1 MSADGEVL
9 RMTGTPERSP
19 QDWATLVARQ
29 EQHIA
34 MLTAKVEWYEG
45 QLRLAAQRRFG
56 ASQERSDARQLA
68 LFNEAEATATPAL
81 APATETITYERK
93 KKTPGQRDAQLA
105 HLPVER
111 RTYELPEAERSCEV
125 CANPLHVMSTA
136 VRRELEVIPTQV
148 KVIEHVQHVYS
159 CRVCERTALTT
170 PIKTAPMPR
179 PVYPGS
185 LASPS
190 LLADVLHQKF
200 TEGLPLY
207 RQEQE
212 WARLGVPLS
221 RQTLAN
227 WVVFAAREWLRPL
240 YIQWQIALRLREILQ
255 ADETTVQVLEEDGRP
270 ATQKSYMWL
279 YRTGREGPAIVLY
292 DYQPTRSG
300 EHPKA
305 FLKGF
310 QGYLQVD
317 GYSGYHQVPDVVLVG
332 CWAHARR
339 HFTDALKSLPAAQR
353 DGPSLVREG
362 LDFCN
367 QLFAIERDL
376 RDVAPEERDRA
387 RRARSRPV
395 LARFLWWLRAQRTV
409 VLPKSALGQ
418 AVTYC
423 LNQWTPLTNFL
434 CDGRLEIDNNRSE
447 RSIKPFVIGRKAWLF
462 MKTPRGAQAS
472 AIVYSI
478 VETAKENGLNPRAY
492 LQYLFE
498 QLPNRDRTDPAI
510 WDDLLPW
517 SPALPAAL
525 KTPVPQKV

>member
-1 MSADGEVL
+1 
-9 RMTGTPERSP
+9 MTPPDRSP

-29 EQHIA
+29 EQQIA
-34 MLTAKVEWYEG
+34 SLTAKVEWYEG
-45 QLRLAAQRRFG
+45 QLRRAAQQRFG
-56 ASQERSDARQLA
+56 ASHERSDARQLA

-81 APATETITYERK
+81 ASATETITYDRK

-111 RTYELPEAERSCEV
+111 RVYDLPEAERSCDV
-125 CANPLHVMSTA
+125 CQHPLHVMSTE
-136 VRRELEVIPTQV
+136 VRRELAVVPAQV
-148 KVIEHVQHVYS
+148 KVIEHVQQVYS
-159 CRVCERTALTT
+159 CRTCEREALTT

-212 WARLGVPLS
+212 WARQGVTLS

-227 WVVFAAREWLRPL
+227 WVIYAAHEWLRPL
-240 YIQWQIALRLREILQ
+240 YGQLQMVLRRRDIVH
-255 ADETTVQVLEEDGRP
+255 ADETTVQVLQEDGRT
-270 ATQKSYMWL
+270 AQQKSYMWL
-279 YRTGREGPAIVLY
+279 YRTGREAPGVVLY
-292 DYQPTRSG
+292 EYQPTRSG
-300 EHPKA
+300 THPKA

-310 QGYLQVD
+310 AGYLQVD
-317 GYSGYHQVPDVVLVG
+317 GYPGYHDVPDVILVG
-332 CWAHARR
+332 CWSHARR
-339 HFTDALKSLPAAQR
+339 KFTDALKSLPAGPR

-362 LDFCN
+362 LEFCN
-367 QLFAIERDL
+367 RLFAIERDL
-376 RDVAPEERDRA
+376 RDATSEERERA

-395 LARFLWWLRAQRTV
+395 LAQFLRWLRAQRSIA
-409 VLPKSALGQ
+409 LPKTPLGQ

-423 LNQWTPLTNFL
+423 LNQWLPLTNFL
-434 CDGRLEIDNNRSE
+434 KDGRLEIDNNRSE
-447 RSIKPFVIGRKAWLF
+447 RSIKPFVIGRKNFLF

-478 VETAKENGLNPRAY
+478 VETAKDNGLNPRAY

-498 QLPNRDRTDPAI
+498 QLPNRDLKDPAI

-517 SPALPAAL
+517 SPALPPTL
-525 KTPVPQKV
+525 KTPVPKKV